1 MDEMSLVELR
11 ERLENQKVF
20 YLNYIDAKKEENK
33 IKNEDKVDELVEKA
47 KLISMERD
55 RLRNQKEIER
65 KNKKLNVRI

>member
-1 MDEMSLVELR
+1 MSLVELR

>member
-1 MDEMSLVELR
+1 MSLVELR
-11 ERLENQKVF
+11 ERLENQKLF

>member
-1 MDEMSLVELR
+1 MVELR
-11 ERLENQKVF
+11 ERLENQKIYF
-20 YLNYIDAKKEENK
+20 KNYIDAKKEENK

-47 KLISMERD
+47 KIISMERD

>member
-1 MDEMSLVELR
+1 MSMVELR
-11 ERLENQKVF
+11 ERLENQKIYF
-20 YLNYIDAKKEENK
+20 KNYIDAKKEENK

-47 KLISMERD
+47 KIISMERD